1 MPTILGANSV
11 RDTAYNVDNSIRLD
25 GTDDHFSLTLTQN
38 GTSQRAFTFSCWIKR
53 SDRNTD
59 VPRLIH
65 MGGTGG
71 SPTHYIS
78 VRFRDDQSSR
88 LSFYTEAG
96 GSGFQL
102 NTNRLFRDTTG
113 WMHIVVAVNSEATNE
128 SDRQRM
134 NVNGVEETSFSSTT
148 AMSQNAD
155 LNHNQTNDVIYL
167 FRKQQDTDHFPG
179 YAAEVAFIDGQQLA
193 PTSFGEFDEDSPTHW
208 KPIDFKNDVTFGTNG
223 FYIEF
228 KDSSALGTD
237 TSGNGNDLNPSLAG
251 ATSQSTDTCTN
262 NFCTWSSDIPNS
274 SSVTLSEG
282 NLNITMGGTS
292 RGIFGTIAVS
302 SGKFY
307 YEAKWVSGSFFQT
320 GIVATSNMNDN
331 DDVYGGKTGAFIYKS
346 SGDIRVNGSTS
357 TTVGSLSTGDIVGV
371 AIDMDNGFVYFSKNG
386 TFQNSGNPASGSSGT
401 GGFDISANSEYVP
414 AASPTSAVLS
424 GNFGS
429 PSFSIS
435 SGNSDSEGF
444 GNFEFSV
451 PSGYFAL
458 NTKNLAEYGG

>member
-11 RDTAYNVDNSIRLD
+11 RDTGYNVDNSLRFDAASSAKITRTISSSGSTKIFTTSFWMKLSAYGTSDAMPFGVDPDGSFGNNFVTMEINSDRKMRLD
-25 GTDDHFSLTLTQN
+25 AYISGAYVFRLRTKRVFRDESGFYHIVFAVD
-38 GTSQRAFTFSCWIKR
+38 TSQS
-53 SDRNTD
+53 
-59 VPRLIH
+59 
-65 MGGTGG
+65 
-71 SPTHYIS
+71 
-78 VRFRDDQSSR
+78 
-88 LSFYTEAG
+88 TEA
-96 GSGFQL
+96 
-102 NTNRLFRDTTG
+102 NRVRLY
-113 WMHIVVAVNSEATNE
+113 
-128 SDRQRM
+128 
-134 NVNGVEETSFSSTT
+134 VNGVEET
-148 AMSQNAD
+148 D
-155 LNHNQTNDVIYL
+155 LDSASYPSLNTNININNSGNIIN
-167 FRKQQDTDHFPG
+167 FGGRSGTFFPG
-179 YAAEVAFIDGQQLA
+179 YLCEVAYIDGTQLA
-193 PTSFGEFDEDSPTHW
+193 ATDFGEFDSDSPTIW
-208 KPIDFKNDVTFGTNG
+208 KPKEFKDDVTFGTNG
-223 FYIEF
+223 SYLEF
-228 KDSSALGTD
+228 KDSSALGDD
-237 TSGNGNDLNPSLAG
+237 TSGNGNDFSLTNLA
-251 ATSQSTDTCTN
+251 AIDQSTDTCTN
-262 NFCTWSSDIPNS
+262 NFCTWTGLTPRSSDI
-274 SSVTLSEG
+274 TLSEG

-302 SGKFY
+302 SGKWY
-307 YEAKWVSGSFFQT
+307 YEAKWVSGSFFEV

-346 SGDIRVNGSTS
+346 NGDIRVNGSTS

-401 GGFDISANSEYVP
+401 GGFNISANSEYIP

-458 NTKNLAEYGG
+458 NTKNLSEYGG

>member
-1 MPTILGANSV
+1 MPAILGANSV
-11 RDTAYNVDNSIRLD
+11 RETGYNVDNSLRFDAASSSKITRTISSSGSTKIFTTSFWMKLSAYGTNDAMPFGVDPDGSFGNNMITMEINADRKMRLD
-25 GTDDHFSLTLTQN
+25 AFISGSYVFRLRTKRKFRDESSFYHIVFAVD
-38 GTSQRAFTFSCWIKR
+38 TSQS
-53 SDRNTD
+53 
-59 VPRLIH
+59 
-65 MGGTGG
+65 
-71 SPTHYIS
+71 
-78 VRFRDDQSSR
+78 
-88 LSFYTEAG
+88 TEA
-96 GSGFQL
+96 
-102 NTNRLFRDTTG
+102 NRVRLY
-113 WMHIVVAVNSEATNE
+113 
-128 SDRQRM
+128 
-134 NVNGVEETSFSSTT
+134 VNGVEETNFEST
-148 AMSQNAD
+148 SYPS
-155 LNHNQTNDVIYL
+155 LN
-167 FRKQQDTDHFPG
+167 TDININNSGNIINFGGRSGTFFPG
-179 YAAEVAFIDGQQLA
+179 YLCEVAYIDGTQLA
-193 PTSFGEFDEDSPTHW
+193 ASDFGEFDSDSPTIW
-208 KPIDFKNDVTFGTNG
+208 KPKEFKDDVTFGTNG
-223 FYIEF
+223 SYLEF
-228 KDSSALGTD
+228 KDSSALGDD
-237 TSGNGNDLNPSLAG
+237 TSGNGNDFSLTNLA
-251 ATSQSTDTCTN
+251 AIDQSTDTCTN
-262 NFCTWSSDIPNS
+262 NFCTWTGLTPRSSDI
-274 SSVTLSEG
+274 TLSEG

-331 DDVYGGKTGAFIYKS
+331 DDVYGGKTGAFMYKQN
-346 SGDIRVNGSTS
+346 GDIRSGGSTL

>member
-1 MPTILGANSV
+1 MPAILGANSV
-11 RDTAYNVDNSIRLD
+11 RETGYNVDNSLRFDAASSSKITRTISSSGSTKIFTTSFWMKLSAYGTNDAMPFGVDPDGSFGNNMITMEINADRKMRLD
-25 GTDDHFSLTLTQN
+25 AYISGAYVFRLRTKRKFRDETGFYHIVFAVD
-38 GTSQRAFTFSCWIKR
+38 TSQS
-53 SDRNTD
+53 
-59 VPRLIH
+59 
-65 MGGTGG
+65 
-71 SPTHYIS
+71 
-78 VRFRDDQSSR
+78 
-88 LSFYTEAG
+88 TEA
-96 GSGFQL
+96 
-102 NTNRLFRDTTG
+102 NRVRLY
-113 WMHIVVAVNSEATNE
+113 
-128 SDRQRM
+128 
-134 NVNGVEETSFSSTT
+134 VNGVEETNFEST
-148 AMSQNAD
+148 SYPS
-155 LNHNQTNDVIYL
+155 LN
-167 FRKQQDTDHFPG
+167 TDININNSGNIINFGGRSGTFFPG
-179 YAAEVAFIDGQQLA
+179 YLCEVAYIDGTQLA
-193 PTSFGEFDEDSPTHW
+193 ASDFGEFDSDSPTIW
-208 KPIDFKNDVTFGTNG
+208 KPKEFKDDVTFGTNG
-223 FYIEF
+223 SYLEF
-228 KDSSALGTD
+228 KDSSALGDD
-237 TSGNGNDLNPSLAG
+237 TSGNGNDFSLTNLA
-251 ATSQSTDTCTN
+251 AIDQSTDTCTN
-262 NFCTWSSDIPNS
+262 NFCTWTGLTPRSSDI
-274 SSVTLSEG
+274 TLSEG

-307 YEAKWVSGSFFQT
+307 YEAKWVSGSFFEV

-331 DDVYGGKTGAFIYKS
+331 DDVYGGKTGAFMYKQN
-346 SGDIRVNGSTS
+346 GDIRSGGSTL

>member
-11 RDTAYNVDNSIRLD
+11 RETGYNVDNSLRFDAASSSKITRTISSSGSTKIFTTSFWMKLSAYGTSDAMPFGVDPDGSFGNNMITMEINSDRKMRLD
-25 GTDDHFSLTLTQN
+25 
-38 GTSQRAFTFSCWIKR
+38 A
-53 SDRNTD
+53 
-59 VPRLIH
+59 
-65 MGGTGG
+65 
-71 SPTHYIS
+71 YIS
-78 VRFRDDQSSR
+78 GSYVFRLR
-88 LSFYTEAG
+88 TK
-96 GSGFQL
+96 
-102 NTNRLFRDTTG
+102 RLFRDESG
-113 WMHIVVAVNSEATNE
+113 FYHIVFAVDTSQSTEAN
-128 SDRQRM
+128 RVRLY
-134 NVNGVEETSFSSTT
+134 VNGVEET
-148 AMSQNAD
+148 D
-155 LNHNQTNDVIYL
+155 LDSASYPSLNTNININNSGNIIN
-167 FRKQQDTDHFPG
+167 FGGRSGTFFPG
-179 YAAEVAFIDGQQLA
+179 YLCEVAYIDGTQLA
-193 PTSFGEFDEDSPTHW
+193 ATDFGEFDSDSPTIW
-208 KPIDFKNDVTFGTNG
+208 KPKEFKDDVTFGTNG
-223 FYIEF
+223 SYLEF
-228 KDSSALGTD
+228 KDSSALGDD
-237 TSGNGNDLNPSLAG
+237 TSGNGNDFSLTNLA
-251 ATSQSTDTCTN
+251 AIDQSTDTCTN
-262 NFCTWSSDIPNS
+262 NFCTWTGLTPRSSDI
-274 SSVTLSEG
+274 TLSEG

-302 SGKFY
+302 SGKWY
-307 YEAKWVSGSFFQT
+307 YEAKWVSGSFFEV

-346 SGDIRVNGSTS
+346 NGDIRVNGSTS

-401 GGFDISANSEYVP
+401 GGFNISANSEYIP

-458 NTKNLAEYGG
+458 NTKNLSEYGG

>member
-11 RDTAYNVDNSIRLD
+11 RDTTYDVDNSCRFD
-25 GTDDHFSLTLTQN
+25 GGDSDNLSRTNVSSVTNQFKW
-38 GTSQRAFTFSCWIKR
+38 TFSFWVKL
-53 SDRNTD
+53 SDLETSR
-59 VPRLIH
+59 
-65 MGGTGG
+65 GTGNPFLFSDFTDSNNRG
-71 SPTHYIS
+71 GIFFES
-78 VRFRDDQSSR
+78 DDTLR
-88 LSFYTEAG
+88 INDRVG
-96 GSGFQL
+96 GSTVL
-102 NTNRLFRDTTG
+102 ERRTNRKFRDTSA
-113 WMHIVVAVNSEATNE
+113 WYHIVVNH
-128 SDRQRM
+128 DRTVSSPTTEVY
-134 NVNGVEETSFSSTT
+134 VNGVEETSFSATT
-148 AMSQNAD
+148 NPSQNGTSAFNKASESS
-155 LNHNQTNDVIYL
+155 LIGKFGGGNEFFN
-167 FRKQQDTDHFPG
+167 G
-179 YAAEVAFIDGQQLA
+179 YIAEAVWIDGQALDS
-193 PTSFGEFDEDSPTHW
+193 TSFGKFNDDSSSIWQP
-208 KPIDFKNDVTFGTNG
+208 KDVSSLTFGNNG
-223 FYIEF
+223 FYLDFE
-228 KDSSALGTD
+228 DSSNLGND
-237 TSGNGNDLNPSLAG
+237 ISGNSNDFTVNNLTAVD
-251 ATSQSTDTCTN
+251 QSTDTCTN
-262 NFCTWSSDIPNS
+262 NFCTWSRLTPRHSAI
-274 SSVTLSEG
+274 TLSRG
-282 NLNITMGGTS
+282 ALDITMGGFS

-307 YEAKWVSGSFFQT
+307 YEAKWVSGSFFEV

-346 SGDIRVNGSTS
+346 NGDIRVNGSTS

>member
-11 RDTAYNVDNSIRLD
+11 RETGYNVDNSLRFDAASSSKITRTISSSGSTKIFTTSFWMKLSAYGTSDAMPFGVDPDGSFGNNMITMEINSDRKMRLD
-25 GTDDHFSLTLTQN
+25 
-38 GTSQRAFTFSCWIKR
+38 A
-53 SDRNTD
+53 
-59 VPRLIH
+59 
-65 MGGTGG
+65 
-71 SPTHYIS
+71 YIS
-78 VRFRDDQSSR
+78 GSYVFRLR
-88 LSFYTEAG
+88 TK
-96 GSGFQL
+96 
-102 NTNRLFRDTTG
+102 RLFRDESG
-113 WMHIVVAVNSEATNE
+113 FYHIVFAVDTSQSTEAN
-128 SDRQRM
+128 RVRLY
-134 NVNGVEETSFSSTT
+134 VNGVEET
-148 AMSQNAD
+148 D
-155 LNHNQTNDVIYL
+155 LDSASYPSLN
-167 FRKQQDTDHFPG
+167 TDININNSGNIINFGGRSGTFFPG
-179 YAAEVAFIDGQQLA
+179 YLCEVAYIDGTQLA
-193 PTSFGEFDEDSPTHW
+193 ASDFGEFDSDSPTHW
-208 KPIDFKNDVTFGTNG
+208 KPKEFKDDVTFGTNG
-223 FYIEF
+223 SYLEF
-228 KDSSALGTD
+228 KDSSALGDD
-237 TSGNGNDLNPSLAG
+237 TSGNGNDFSLTNLA
-251 ATSQSTDTCTN
+251 AIDQSTDTCTN
-262 NFCTWSSDIPNS
+262 NFCTWTGLTPRSSDI
-274 SSVTLSEG
+274 TLSEG

-302 SGKFY
+302 SGKWY
-307 YEAKWVSGSFFQT
+307 YEAKWVSGSFFEV

-346 SGDIRVNGSTS
+346 NGDIRVNGSTS

-401 GGFDISANSEYVP
+401 GGFNISANSEYIP

-458 NTKNLAEYGG
+458 NTKNLSEYGG

>member
-11 RDTAYNVDNSIRLD
+11 RDTGYNVDNSLRFDAASSAKITRTISSSGSTKIFTTSFWMKLSAYGTSDAMPFGVDPDGSFGNNFVTMEINSDRKMRLD
-25 GTDDHFSLTLTQN
+25 AYISGAYVFRLRTKRVFRDESGFYHIVFAVD
-38 GTSQRAFTFSCWIKR
+38 TSQS
-53 SDRNTD
+53 
-59 VPRLIH
+59 
-65 MGGTGG
+65 
-71 SPTHYIS
+71 
-78 VRFRDDQSSR
+78 
-88 LSFYTEAG
+88 TEA
-96 GSGFQL
+96 
-102 NTNRLFRDTTG
+102 NRVRLY
-113 WMHIVVAVNSEATNE
+113 
-128 SDRQRM
+128 
-134 NVNGVEETSFSSTT
+134 VNGVEET
-148 AMSQNAD
+148 D
-155 LNHNQTNDVIYL
+155 LDSASYPSLN
-167 FRKQQDTDHFPG
+167 TDININNSGNIINFGGRSGTFFPG
-179 YAAEVAFIDGQQLA
+179 YLCEVAYIDGTQLA
-193 PTSFGEFDEDSPTHW
+193 ATDFGEFDSDSPTIW
-208 KPIDFKNDVTFGTNG
+208 KPKEFKDDVTFGTNG
-223 FYIEF
+223 SYLEF
-228 KDSSALGTD
+228 KDSSALGDD
-237 TSGNGNDLNPSLAG
+237 TSGNGNDFSLTNLA
-251 ATSQSTDTCTN
+251 AIDQSTDTCTN
-262 NFCTWSSDIPNS
+262 NFCTWTGLTPRSSDI
-274 SSVTLSEG
+274 TLSEG

-302 SGKFY
+302 SGKWY
-307 YEAKWVSGSFFQT
+307 YEAKWVSGSFFEV

-346 SGDIRVNGSTS
+346 NGDIRVNGSTS

-401 GGFDISANSEYVP
+401 GGFNISANSEYIP

-458 NTKNLAEYGG
+458 NTKNLSEYGG